1 MAVAAW
7 LRMLFLVN
15 SIISSAISTSLIL
28 DSAAD
33 RFSAVA
39 VKLLMVCSSLF
50 CTEPRLD
57 LSVETKPTA
66 VSIVA
71 IAASAASRLDTSIIL
86 VNPSVASSPVA
97 SPAIP
102 KASAPSPLITS
113 DASLPVATVFIVRT
127 PSSPVT
133 VTGLSSN
140 AALMSAS
147 KASANAQY
155 QLDLTT
161 SI

>member
-1 MAVAAW
+1 M
-7 LRMLFLVN
+7 N

-57 LSVETKPTA
+57 LSVETKSTA
-66 VSIVA
+66 ASIVA

-86 VNPSVASSPVA
+86 VNPSVASLPEA

-102 KASAPSPLITS
+102 KAVAASPLISS
-113 DASLPVATVFIVRT
+113 DASLPVASVFIVRT
-127 PSSPVT
+127 PSTPVT
-133 VTGLSSN
+133 VTVLAPN
-140 AALMSAS
+140 TALMSVS
-147 KASANAQY
+147 KAVAKSP
-155 QLDLTT
+155 
-161 SI
+161 I